1 MNLKEKLKL
10 YVITDGRLRDE
21 IESVKL
27 VLEGGA
33 RAIQLRMKNSTTRQV
48 IEKGV
53 KIRKIVEDYD
63 ALLFVDDRVD
73 VALAIEAHG
82 VHLGPDDIPLRV
94 ARRIAPNLLIGATVH
109 SVDEAIKAQEYG
121 ADYLGAG
128 SVYPTRSKEN
138 AVVIGLDNL
147 RRIVE
152 RVRIPVVAI
161 GGINVEN
168 VKEVLSTGV
177 DGIAVISA
185 ILAAENPREATR
197 RMMREIEKYRKI
209 L

>member
-33 RAIQLRMKNSTTRQV
+33 RAIQLRMKNSSTRQM
-48 IEKGV
+48 IEKGI
-53 KIRKIVEDYD
+53 KIRRMIEDYD

-82 VHLGPDDIPLRV
+82 VHLGPDDMPLKI
-94 ARRIAPNLLIGATVH
+94 ARKIASELLIGATVH
-109 SVDEAIKAQEYG
+109 SVEEAIKAQEEG

-128 SVYPTRSKEN
+128 SVYPTSSKEN
-138 AVVIGLDNL
+138 AIVIGLENL
-147 RRIVE
+147 RKIVKS
-152 RVRIPVVAI
+152 VKIPVVAI
-161 GGINVEN
+161 GGINIEN
-168 VKEVLSTGV
+168 LRNVLSTGV

-185 ILAAENPREATR
+185 ILSAEDPKEATR
-197 RMMREIEKYRKI
+197 RMMIEIEKYKKYF
-209 L
+209 